1 MECIF
6 EKDLKDKKILDLCSN
21 IFFYDKPERVKSNEY
36 IRWFIL
42 DEQERA
48 FAGGESLYTEF
59 DIQVDI
65 YTESSYRY
73 LAKIIID
80 ILREKKYNLIG
91 NSNSVVKK
99 GDMKIYNKT
108 LRFRF
113 NKYNV
118 KEGNNKWEQVQ
129 V

>member
-65 YTESSYRY
+65 YTESSYRD

-118 KEGNNKWEQVQ
+118 KEGNNQWEQVQ
-129 V
+129 L

>member
-1 MECIF
+1 MENIF
-6 EKDLKDKKILDLCSN
+6 ERDLKDKKILELCSN

-65 YTESSYRY
+65 YTLGSYRN
-73 LAKIIID
+73 LSNLIINT
-80 ILREKKYNLIG
+80 LREKKYNLIE

-99 GDMKIYNKT
+99 GDIKIYNKT

-118 KEGNNKWEQVQ
+118 KEGNKYWQQ
-129 V
+129 AQL

>member
-21 IFFYDKPERVKSNEY
+21 IFFYDKTERVKSNEY

-65 YTESSYRY
+65 YTESSYRD

-118 KEGNNKWEQVQ
+118 KEGNNQWEQVQ
-129 V
+129 L

>member
-6 EKDLKDKKILDLCSN
+6 EKDLKDKKVLDLCSN

-65 YTESSYRY
+65 YTESSYRN

-80 ILREKKYNLIG
+80 TLKDKKYNLIS

-99 GDMKIYNKT
+99 GDIKIYNKT

-118 KEGNNKWEQVQ
+118 KEGNK
-129 V
+129 

>member
-1 MECIF
+1 MENIF
-6 EKDLKDKKILDLCSN
+6 EKDLKDKKILELCSN
-21 IFFYDKPERVKSNEY
+21 IFFYDKPEKIKSNEY

-65 YTESSYRY
+65 YTLGSYRN
-73 LAKIIID
+73 LSNLIINT
-80 ILREKKYNLIG
+80 LREKKYNLIE

-99 GDMKIYNKT
+99 GDIKIYNKT

-118 KEGNNKWEQVQ
+118 KEGNK
-129 V
+129 

>member
-1 MECIF
+1 MEYIF
-6 EKDLKDKKILDLCSN
+6 EKDLKDEKILGLCSN

-48 FAGGESLYTEF
+48 FAGGESLYTEY

-65 YTESSYRY
+65 YSEGSYLN
-73 LAKIIID
+73 LANIIIKT
-80 ILREKKYNLIG
+80 LKEKGYNLIDNI
-91 NSNSVVKK
+91 NSIVKK
-99 GDMKIYNKT
+99 GDIKIYNKT

-118 KEGNNKWEQVQ
+118 KEGIN
-129 V
+129 

>member
-1 MECIF
+1 MENVF
-6 EKDLKDKKILDLCSN
+6 ERDLKDKKILELCSN

-65 YTESSYRY
+65 YTLGSYRN
-73 LAKIIID
+73 LSNLIINT
-80 ILREKKYNLIG
+80 LREKKYNLIE

-99 GDMKIYNKT
+99 GDIKIYNKT

-118 KEGNNKWEQVQ
+118 KEGNK
-129 V
+129 

>member
-1 MECIF
+1 MEYIF
-6 EKDLKDKKILDLCSN
+6 EKDLKDEKILGLCSN

-65 YTESSYRY
+65 YTESSYRD
-73 LAKIIID
+73 LAKVIID

-91 NSNSVVKK
+91 NSNSVLKK

-118 KEGNNKWEQVQ
+118 KEGNNQWEQVQ
-129 V
+129 L

>member
-1 MECIF
+1 MENIF
-6 EKDLKDKKILDLCSN
+6 EKDLKDKKILELCSN
-21 IFFYDKPERVKSNEY
+21 IFFYDKPEKNKSNEY

-65 YTESSYRY
+65 YTLGSYRN
-73 LAKIIID
+73 LSNLIINT
-80 ILREKKYNLIG
+80 LREKKYNLIE

-99 GDMKIYNKT
+99 GDIKIYNKT

-113 NKYNV
+113 NKYNM
-118 KEGNNKWEQVQ
+118 KEGNK
-129 V
+129 

>member
-1 MECIF
+1 MEYIF
-6 EKDLKDKKILDLCSN
+6 EKDLKDEKILGLCSN

-48 FAGGESLYTEF
+48 FAGGESLYTEY

-65 YTESSYRY
+65 YSEGSY
-73 LAKIIID
+73 LNLGNIIIKT
-80 ILREKKYNLIG
+80 LKEKGYNLID
-91 NSNSVVKK
+91 NINSVVKK
-99 GDMKIYNKT
+99 GDIKIYNKT

-118 KEGNNKWEQVQ
+118 KEGIN
-129 V
+129 

>member
-1 MECIF
+1 MEYVF
-6 EKDLKDKKILDLCSN
+6 EKDLKDEKILGLCSN

-48 FAGGESLYTEF
+48 FAGGESLYTEY

-65 YTESSYRY
+65 YSEGSYLN
-73 LAKIIID
+73 LANIIIKT
-80 ILREKKYNLIG
+80 LKEKGYNLID
-91 NSNSVVKK
+91 NINSVVKK
-99 GDMKIYNKT
+99 GDIKIYNKT

-118 KEGNNKWEQVQ
+118 KEGIN
-129 V
+129 

>member
-1 MECIF
+1 MENNF
-6 EKDLKDKKILDLCSN
+6 EKDLKDKKILELCSN
-21 IFFYDKPERVKSNEY
+21 IFFYDKPEKIKSNEY

-65 YTESSYRY
+65 YTLGSYRN
-73 LAKIIID
+73 LSNLIINT
-80 ILREKKYNLIG
+80 LREKKYNLIE

-99 GDMKIYNKT
+99 GDIKIYNKT

-118 KEGNNKWEQVQ
+118 KEGNK
-129 V
+129 

>member
-65 YTESSYRY
+65 YTESSYRD

-91 NSNSVVKK
+91 NSNSDVKK

-118 KEGNNKWEQVQ
+118 KEGNNQWEQVQ
-129 V
+129 L

>member
-1 MECIF
+1 MEYIF
-6 EKDLKDKKILDLCSN
+6 EKDLKDEKILGLCSN

-48 FAGGESLYTEF
+48 FAGGESLYTEY

-65 YTESSYRY
+65 YSEGSYLN
-73 LAKIIID
+73 LANIIIKT
-80 ILREKKYNLIG
+80 LKEKGYNLID
-91 NSNSVVKK
+91 NINSVVKK
-99 GDMKIYNKT
+99 GDIKIYNKT

-118 KEGNNKWEQVQ
+118 KEGNK
-129 V
+129 

>member
-1 MECIF
+1 MEYIF
-6 EKDLKDKKILDLCSN
+6 EKDLKDEKILGLCSN

-48 FAGGESLYTEF
+48 FAGGESLYTEY

-65 YTESSYRY
+65 YSEGSYLN
-73 LAKIIID
+73 LANIIIKT
-80 ILREKKYNLIG
+80 LKEKGYNLID
-91 NSNSVVKK
+91 NINSVVKK
-99 GDMKIYNKT
+99 GDIKIYNKT

-118 KEGNNKWEQVQ
+118 KEGIN
-129 V
+129 

>member
-1 MECIF
+1 MEYIF
-6 EKDLKDKKILDLCSN
+6 EKDLKDEKILGLCSN

-48 FAGGESLYTEF
+48 FAGGESLYTEY

-65 YTESSYRY
+65 YSEGSYLN
-73 LAKIIID
+73 LANIIIKT
-80 ILREKKYNLIG
+80 LKEKGYNLID
-91 NSNSVVKK
+91 NINSVVKK
-99 GDMKIYNKT
+99 GDIKIYNKT

>member
-1 MECIF
+1 MEHIF
-6 EKDLKDKKILDLCSN
+6 EKDLKDKKVLDLCSN

-65 YTESSYRY
+65 YTESSYRN

-80 ILREKKYNLIG
+80 TLKDKKYNLIS

-99 GDMKIYNKT
+99 GDIKIYNKT

-118 KEGNNKWEQVQ
+118 KEGNK
-129 V
+129 

>member
-1 MECIF
+1 MEYIF
-6 EKDLKDKKILDLCSN
+6 EKDLKDEKILGLCSN

-48 FAGGESLYTEF
+48 FAGGESLYTEY

-65 YTESSYRY
+65 YSEGSYLN
-73 LAKIIID
+73 LANIIIKT
-80 ILREKKYNLIG
+80 LKEKGYNLID
-91 NSNSVVKK
+91 NINSVVKK
-99 GDMKIYNKT
+99 GDIKIYNKT

-118 KEGNNKWEQVQ
+118 KDGIN
-129 V
+129 

>member
-1 MECIF
+1 MENIF
-6 EKDLKDKKILDLCSN
+6 EKDLKDKKILELCSN
-21 IFFYDKPERVKSNEY
+21 IFFYDKPEKIKSNEY

-65 YTESSYRY
+65 YTESSYRD

-118 KEGNNKWEQVQ
+118 KEGNK
-129 V
+129 

>member
-48 FAGGESLYTEF
+48 FAGGKSLYTEF

-65 YTESSYRY
+65 YTESSYRD

-118 KEGNNKWEQVQ
+118 KEGNNQWEQVQ
-129 V
+129 L

>member
-6 EKDLKDKKILDLCSN
+6 ERDLKDKKILDLCSN

-65 YTESSYRY
+65 YTESSYRD
-73 LAKIIID
+73 LAKAVID

-91 NSNSVVKK
+91 NSNSVLKK

-118 KEGNNKWEQVQ
+118 KEGNNQWEQVQ
-129 V
+129 L

>member
-1 MECIF
+1 MEYIF
-6 EKDLKDKKILDLCSN
+6 EKDLKDEKILGLCSN

-48 FAGGESLYTEF
+48 FAGGESLYTEY

-65 YTESSYRY
+65 YSEGSYLN
-73 LAKIIID
+73 LANIIIK
-80 ILREKKYNLIG
+80 ILKEKGYNLID
-91 NSNSVVKK
+91 NINSVVKK
-99 GDMKIYNKT
+99 GDIKIYNKT

-118 KEGNNKWEQVQ
+118 KEGIN
-129 V
+129 

>member
-1 MECIF
+1 MENIF
-6 EKDLKDKKILDLCSN
+6 ERDLKDKKILELCSN

-65 YTESSYRY
+65 YTLGSYRN
-73 LAKIIID
+73 LSNLIINT
-80 ILREKKYNLIG
+80 LREKKYNLIE

-99 GDMKIYNKT
+99 GDIKIYNKT

-118 KEGNNKWEQVQ
+118 KEGNK
-129 V
+129 

>member
-1 MECIF
+1 MEYIF
-6 EKDLKDKKILDLCSN
+6 EKDLKDEKILGLCSN

-48 FAGGESLYTEF
+48 FAGGESLYTEY

-65 YTESSYRY
+65 YSEGSYLN
-73 LAKIIID
+73 LANIIIKT
-80 ILREKKYNLIG
+80 LKEKGYNLID
-91 NSNSVVKK
+91 NINSVFKK
-99 GDMKIYNKT
+99 GDIKIYNKT

-118 KEGNNKWEQVQ
+118 KEGIN
-129 V
+129 